1 MGLNLN
7 KPIGKSKK
15 SEIDELMNMPL
26 DQMNEDQ
33 IIKRGLK
40 TKAKTDTLC
49 YLGIA
54 ILFVLIIIPPI
65 FSVVFDYTRPKD
77 THEEVVYARLNCTKW
92 SNKILVGTDGKL
104 LTTAL
109 EMKSDYRNSDIQA
122 TTFRFF
128 HDKVEETFDTSDI
141 DDLLLLEDKKGVK
154 ISEED
159 KKKEEVGS
167 NGADKQHITTI
178 EIDYLANPDLKEEK
192 ALQNYILSFMA
203 EYNYLSEENVGF
215 ICVKDTKTIIE
226 DTAHPE
232 SREEIWKDEK

>member
-15 SEIDELMNMPL
+15 DELQELMNKPL

-104 LTTAL
+104 YSGSKVVLT
-109 EMKSDYRNSDIQA
+109 
-122 TTFRFF
+122 
-128 HDKVEETFDTSDI
+128 
-141 DDLLLLEDKKGVK
+141 G
-154 ISEED
+154 
-159 KKKEEVGS
+159 GS
-167 NGADKQHITTI
+167 NASSTVSITPSTTNVYSMTTQI
-178 EIDYLANPDLKEEK
+178 IL
-192 ALQNYILSFMA
+192 LQT
-203 EYNYLSEENVGF
+203 
-215 ICVKDTKTIIE
+215 VK
-226 DTAHPE
+226 PLL
-232 SREEIWKDEK
+232 